1 MIPRLGRSPGEGEG
15 LSTPVFWPGEFHGP
29 NSQSWGGVTKSW
41 TQLSDFHFLSLET
54 VHTQHRIQHLAS
66 HKQLIDVRCSYCSHH
81 LYYCCKP
88 FSLQQPCSFLK
99 LLVSYVNL
107 ASPKGSKQN
116 PMLADCT
123 SSLSAIPQVPC
134 PRASPY
140 NSTETV
146 LPKVTEQSHLLSY
159 HSPRRLQHL
168 SLCTTLP
175 EPSSP
180 ALVPMPV
187 PGSIFQSFWL
197 LPALRS
203 SVCLFLFLI
212 PCCCC

>member
-1 MIPRLGRSPGEGEG
+1 MQETWVWSLGWEDPLEKGRAT
-15 LSTPVFWPGEFHGP
+15 TPVFWPGEFHGL
-29 NSQSWGGVTKSW
+29 NSQLWGGVTNSW
-41 TQLSDFHFLSLET
+41 TGLSDFHFFSLET
-54 VHTQHRIQHLAS
+54 IHTQHRIQCLAN
-66 HKQLIDVRCSYCSHH
+66 HKQLTDFRCSYCSYH

-123 SSLSAIPQVPC
+123 SSLSAIPQAPC
-134 PRASPY
+134 PRASLY

-146 LPKVTEQSHLLSY
+146 LPKVTEQSNLLSY

-168 SLCTTLP
+168 SLCTPCL
-175 EPSSP
+175 SP
-180 ALVPMPV
+180 PPQL
-187 PGSIFQSFWL
+187 W
-197 LPALRS
+197 
-203 SVCLFLFLI
+203 
-212 PCCCC
+212 